1 MSEAANCRLLAA
13 LACAFAFAAAGTASA
28 QNYPVK
34 PIRLIVP
41 LAPGGGGDLVAR
53 AIALK
58 TSETIGQPV
67 VVENRPGGSTIIG
80 TEVVARAAPDGY
92 TLVMATSSHGINP
105 ALYKLPFD
113 PVRDFSGVAFIGTSP
128 MMLTVH
134 PAVPARTAKELAAVS
149 KANPGKLNY
158 GSSGIASIV
167 HLSGELFN
175 QSAGVRNVHIPYKG
189 TGPALTDL
197 LGGQIDMMFASP
209 APTIPH
215 VKSGRLRAIA
225 MASAQRMPALPELPT
240 MNESGFP
247 GFEAGTYFIVLGPA
261 GIPAPIV
268 NRLTTEML
276 RAAQLPD
283 IRERLLTEGVD
294 IVAGSPQQA
303 IAYIE
308 AEVARWGKVIR
319 SANIKAE

>member
-1 MSEAANCRLLAA
+1 MSEAAKCRLLAA

-28 QNYPVK
+28 QSYPVK

-80 TEVVARAAPDGY
+80 TEVVARSAPDGY

-261 GIPAPIV
+261 GIPAPVV